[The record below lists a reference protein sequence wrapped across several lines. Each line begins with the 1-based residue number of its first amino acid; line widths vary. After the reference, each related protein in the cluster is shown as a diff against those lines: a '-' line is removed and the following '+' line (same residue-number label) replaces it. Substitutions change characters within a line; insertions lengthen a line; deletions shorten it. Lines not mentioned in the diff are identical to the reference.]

1 MKKLILIIFTLL
13 SLSLNA
19 YSQKSQDVTLR
30 VILRPIQSIIV
41 NQNDVLLEYK
51 TLYDYKKGV
60 SKTMVNHLTVYSTVG
75 YSINVKGND
84 LIANNSKIIKNTDI
98 SINQEGSSSINLELN
113 NKTLLTSDYTTGTNY
128 NITYSAEG
136 NNKYFTTEYVKSQT
150 YYTTVTY
157 TITPN

>member
-13 SLSLNA
+13 SLNA
-19 YSQKSQDVTLR
+19 YSQESQNVTLR

-41 NQNDVLLEYK
+41 NQKDVLLEYI
-51 TLYDYKKGV
+51 TLDDYKKGV
-60 SKTMVNHLTVYSTVG
+60 SKTMENHLTVYSTVG

-84 LIANNSKIIKNTDI
+84 LKANSFEIKNTDI
-98 SINQEGSSSINLELN
+98 SINQEGLSVVNLTSD
-113 NKTLLTSDYTTGTNY
+113 NKELLTSNEYTTGTNY
-128 NITYSAEG
+128 NITYSTEG
-136 NNKYFTTEYVKSQT
+136 NNKYFTPKYVKNQT